1 MAPGPFRRGYI
12 PIRKSDNPRRRSGFV
27 VMDLPR
33 YVEPR
38 QNAKGV
44 TAFYF
49 CIPKKY
55 RETGCTVKNEPLGRD
70 YAAMC
75 DRAKILNEQFDEW
88 CDLQKGLPVSGPSAP
103 RVGTVDWLF
112 QEYRTSKAY
121 LEKVALRSRGNYEW
135 VMREVCDTLSKTG
148 VRIGDYSIK
157 SISPNAAD
165 KLYDKFTVNAKGK
178 TRYRVAEKM
187 TVCSRKA
194 WRVVRRLHPEEFN
207 KDVPNPWIGV
217 TMKTRVKLT
226 KHAVTRD
233 EVYTFAHGA
242 VRLDEPEVAAVAV
255 ICFEWLQRPENVIA
269 GIIKWSDY
277 RNPSAP
283 NIIRVAHHKTGTVAP
298 HPLQETLPDGTVIK
312 FYEEAEEI
320 LSHLTK
326 RGTPMILRAVDEDTS
341 KPYSFSGMQK
351 IVQRVRKALEMSSKF
366 TLDACRHGGLT
377 ELEEA
382 ELTDG
387 QGRALST
394 HKTQQSYEGYAKRTA
409 PRMLSA
415 TRKRYA
421 HKAAAL
427 LESPPNLLIDI
438 GPESASDSKAALKSL
453 KK

>member
-1 MAPGPFRRGYI
+1 
-12 PIRKSDNPRRRSGFV
+12 V
-27 VMDLPR
+27 ELPR
-33 YVEPR
+33 YVSPKKL
-38 QNAKGV
+38 ASGK

-49 CIPKKY
+49 AIQKRYKDA
-55 RETGCTVKNEPLGRD
+55 GCPVKDEPLGTD
-70 YAAMC
+70 YAVMTT
-75 DRAKILNEQFDEW
+75 RANVLNEQFDEW
-88 CDLQKGLPVSGPSAP
+88 CDAQKGLPVVGPSAP

-121 LEKVALRSRGNYEW
+121 LEKVAVRSRGNYEW
-135 VMREVCDTLSKTG
+135 VMREVCDTLNNKG
-148 VRIGDYSIK
+148 VRIGDHPIK

-165 KLYDKFTVNAKGK
+165 KLYDKFTINAKGV

-187 TVCSRKA
+187 TVCCRKA

-207 KDVPNPWIGV
+207 KDVPNPWVGV

-233 EVYTFAHGA
+233 EVYAFAHGA
-242 VRLDEPEVAAVAV
+242 VKLGEPEVAAVAV

-269 GIIKWSDY
+269 GIIKWNDY
-277 RNPSAP
+277 RSPNAP
-283 NIIRVAHHKTGTVAP
+283 DIIRVAHHKTGTVAP
-298 HPLQETLPDGTVIK
+298 HPLQETLPDGTVVR

-326 RGTPMILRAVDEDTS
+326 RGLPLILRALDDKIAKT
-341 KPYSFSGMQK
+341 YSFSGMQK
-351 IVQRVRKALEMSSKF
+351 IVQRVRKALDMSPKF

-409 PRMLSA
+409 KRMLSA

-421 HKAAAL
+421 HKVAEYSDNPAKL
-427 LESPPNLLIDI
+427 LVSQEPNSSEESERP
-438 GPESASDSKAALKSL
+438 LKNQA
-453 KK
+453 